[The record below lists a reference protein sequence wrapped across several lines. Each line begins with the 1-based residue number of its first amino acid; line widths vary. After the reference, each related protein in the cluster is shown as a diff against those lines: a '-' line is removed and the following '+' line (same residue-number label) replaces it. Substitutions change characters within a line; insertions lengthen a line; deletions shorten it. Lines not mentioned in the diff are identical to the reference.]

1 LRATPVH
8 ALLCATVLSTVSVMT
23 QITFAAG
30 SNPLTV
36 VSVRNTV
43 GSIAIALFLLVTRK
57 QLLLGR
63 REFVAATGIGLVL
76 AFNNLTLNLALL
88 RVPVPVA
95 ILTFYTYPVWMAV
108 WSWLRGEEKFRP
120 ASAVGLLL
128 ALTGIGLTL
137 GVAPELPDPV
147 GVGLALLSCFLWVAL
162 IKLSEHYLGHTPPH
176 ARTLHMLAVSAL
188 AMLVML
194 LTFSTPALPEG
205 GRALAALAW
214 IPLAYGAGML
224 GLLWV
229 NSRLGHLRTSFFM
242 NFEPIASI
250 SFSAL
255 VLGQTLSPLQLVGA
269 GLVVVSLAIF
279 RPPPADAV

>member
-1 LRATPVH
+1 LRATPIHV
-8 ALLCATVLSTVSVMT
+8 LLCATVLSTVAVTT

-36 VSVRNTV
+36 VFVRNSI
-43 GSIAIALFLLVTRK
+43 GSIAIALFLLITRK
-57 QLLLGR
+57 ELLLGR
-63 REFVAATGIGLVL
+63 RDWLAATGIGLVL
-76 AFNNLTLNLALL
+76 AFNNLTLNLALS
-88 RVPVPVA
+88 RVSVPVA

-108 WSWLRGEEKFRP
+108 WGWLSGEEKFRP

-128 ALTGIGLTL
+128 ALTGIALTL

-147 GVGLALLSCFLWVAL
+147 GVGLALLSCFLWVAVL
-162 IKLSEHYLGHTPPH
+162 KLSEHHLGHTPPH

-188 AMLVML
+188 AMLLML
-194 LTFSTPALPEG
+194 LAFGTPALPHG
-205 GRALAALAW
+205 AKALAALAW

-242 NFEPIASI
+242 NFEPISSI
-250 SFSAL
+250 GISAL
-255 VLGQTLSPLQLVGA
+255 VLGQTLSPLQMVGA